1 MIDSLLF
8 RLLRSRLGSAVA
20 ASWLRRFSFA
30 LPFTRLRETASI
42 LAFEHPV
49 PGHELHILIVPKRGY
64 AGVAQA
70 VEEAPEIFGEVFAM
84 VDELVRDMGLAD
96 GGYRV
101 VVNGGDYQDVRLL
114 HFHLIS
120 DDVPNQKD

>member
-1 MIDSLLF
+1 MAESLLL

-20 ASWLRRFSFA
+20 ANWFRRFSFA
-30 LPFTRLRETASI
+30 LPFAKLWETPTL

-49 PGHELHILIVPKRGY
+49 PSHENHVLIVPKAAY
-64 AGVAQA
+64 PTL
-70 VEEAPEIFGEVFAM
+70 EEAVDSSPEVFVEVYKLAI
-84 VDELVRDMGLAD
+84 ELVADMGLDA

-101 VVNGGDYQDVRLL
+101 VVNGGSYQDVRLL

-120 DDVPNQKD
+120 DDSPS